1 MNTRTLFMAEITDG
15 HTFKNTVGMIKNE
28 QDVITLLV
36 SKYKITITFVN
47 KGDNAIHDIILTT
60 TDFHDYNYNITNL
73 EECPITV
80 NASELFTAI
89 KPVGKKDSLK
99 ILWKED
105 QKKLSIQPIKS
116 SKDSGHSSVSFI
128 NIINKEYVKYE
139 FINYYT
145 LDDHCIKMQNREFSY
160 ICNQASTQKCK
171 YLEITACSNKLFF
184 KGVLTDGSYGMISQF
199 ISNKYD
205 EEKITK
211 VNTGKGKLELNIIDA
226 DDIIIKLP
234 LNTIKTLSKL
244 HSIVPPG
251 TELKLY
257 FEVGKPVKIESR
269 IGSIGLY
276 NIFLRDFK
284 IVK

>member
-1 MNTRTLFMAEITDG
+1 MAEITDG
-15 HTFKNTVGMIKNE
+15 YTFKNIVGMIKKE

-47 KGDNAIHDIILTT
+47 KGEHAIHDIILNTP
-60 TDFHDYNYNITNL
+60 DFHDYNYNIINRD
-73 EECPITV
+73 ECPITV
-80 NASELFTAI
+80 NSSELFIAT
-89 KPVGKKDSLK
+89 KPIGKKDSLK
-99 ILWKED
+99 IMWKED

-116 SKDSGHSSVSFI
+116 SKDSGNSSVSFI

-139 FINYYT
+139 FINHYT
-145 LDDHCIKMQNREFSY
+145 ADDHCIKMQNREFSD

-171 YLEITACSNKLFF
+171 YLEITACANKIFF
-184 KGVLTDGSYGMISQF
+184 KGVLTDGSHGMISQF
-199 ISNKYD
+199 VSNKYD

-211 VNTGKGKLELNIIDA
+211 VNTGKGRLELNIIDS
-226 DDIIIKLP
+226 DDIKIKLP
-234 LNTIKTLSKL
+234 LNTIQTLSKL

-257 FEVGKPVKIESR
+257 FAAGKPVKIESR
-269 IGSIGLY
+269 IGSIGSY
-276 NIFLRDFK
+276 HIFLRDYK